1 MVAWSGKEAERAYKC
16 FMRMYRRSF
25 LAFVEEMTVESVF
38 CGVKAGI
45 VWEAFNQNG
54 PGTIGDIVE
63 ATGLRRELV
72 YGALG
77 WLGRED
83 KISVERHGRAIVFSL
98 RL

>member
-1 MVAWSGKEAERAYKC
+1 LSFEFRATNLYPERDRSVAEKC
-16 FMRMYRRSF
+16 GDM
-25 LAFVEEMTVESVF
+25 EEMTVESVF
-38 CGVKAGI
+38 GVKAGI
-45 VWEAFNQNG
+45 VWEALNQNG

-63 ATGLRRELV
+63 VTGLRRELV

-77 WLGRED
+77 WLSRED